1 MQVALRA
8 VMTAALLAA
17 AAAARA
23 DDLCYGS
30 AFLPEGNPIYEFQL
44 TAHKSKT
51 PQAFAARLSISARA
65 PGIVY
70 STRGAALALQSKVG
84 ETDIDIFFDVATGGL
99 IPTRL
104 KAGVYYPTTIA
115 NPPRVVIQGP
125 FGQIEGQAARP
136 DPNLND
142 VYADF
147 TLSRDQ
153 LRAFTPGARLDLA
166 VPAMRHCWKA
176 APSTSRIWRRSE
188 PWRNRPPKTSTSIAR
203 RCPTTACRSRSHL

>member
-1 MQVALRA
+1 MKVALRA

-166 VPAMRHCWKA
+166 VNDAGDATLLESGTFDIADLATLRALAKSAAENLDLHCT
-176 APSTSRIWRRSE
+176 PM
-188 PWRNRPPKTSTSIAR
+188 PDDGLPF
-203 RCPTTACRSRSHL
+203 